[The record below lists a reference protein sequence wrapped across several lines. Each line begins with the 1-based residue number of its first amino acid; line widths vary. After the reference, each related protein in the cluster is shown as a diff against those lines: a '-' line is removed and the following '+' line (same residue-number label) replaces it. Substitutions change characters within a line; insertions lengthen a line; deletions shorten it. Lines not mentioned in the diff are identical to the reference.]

1 MFKRS
6 TVEGALSIPTA
17 DKKEIIVV
25 YDKHAYPLV
34 RKAVIEDV
42 EPIHEIL
49 NTFAA
54 EERLLPRPLSELYE
68 HLRAYFVLETAP
80 DERIQG
86 VCGLGICWKDLAE
99 IESLAVEK
107 TFQGRGLGRKLV
119 DACLREAVDLGL
131 HKLFTLTYVPEFF
144 VKIGFYEVDKSCLPH
159 KIWADCLKCPKFPDC
174 DETALMLQ
182 L

>member
-1 MFKRS
+1 M
-6 TVEGALSIPTA
+6 
-17 DKKEIIVV
+17 V
-25 YDKHAYPLV
+25 YDEHEYPLV

-49 NTFAA
+49 NAFAA
-54 EERLLPRPLSELYE
+54 QGQLLPRSLSDLYE
-68 HLRAYFVLETAP
+68 HLRAYYVLETAP
-80 DERIQG
+80 GKRIQG

-99 IESLAVEK
+99 IESLAITEA
-107 TFQGRGLGRKLV
+107 FQGQGLGRKLV
-119 DACLREAVDLGL
+119 DACLREAAALGL
-131 HKLFTLTYVPEFF
+131 NKVFTLTYVPEFF
-144 VKIGFYEVDKSCLPH
+144 VKRGFYEVDKSCLPH

>member
-1 MFKRS
+1 M
-6 TVEGALSIPTA
+6 
-17 DKKEIIVV
+17 V
-25 YDKHAYPLV
+25 YDKHEYPLV

-49 NTFAA
+49 NAFAA
-54 EERLLPRPLSELYE
+54 QGKLLPRSLSDLYE
-68 HLRAYFVLETAP
+68 HLRAYHVLETVP
-80 DERIQG
+80 GERIQG

-99 IESLAVEK
+99 IESLAVAEP
-107 TFQGRGLGRKLV
+107 FQGQGLGRKLV
-119 DACLREAVDLGL
+119 DACLREAAALGL
-131 HKLFTLTYVPEFF
+131 NKVFTLTYVPEFF
-144 VKIGFYEVDKSCLPH
+144 VKRGFYEVDKSCLPH